1 MLMKKILFGI
11 VTITALAV
19 YFFQTQPHSAEQA
32 EQVKPTTTEPNEDNK
47 EQPNEDSPQQVVN
60 KLKKQISLC
69 RDQSQQQSTKVQT
82 LNQSLV
88 SFFVSELKKGTS
100 VSTLLKYT
108 NLSNINQRKYIALL
122 KDAIVAEQ
130 KQQLNITSSLN
141 ELANWQG
148 IETIKGFTNDKV
160 KEMIQQLGDNNHSPS
175 GLTLSV
181 PLDENVQKETLYAL
195 LSNTDTFTTYVQS
208 FIKLEGSEVISP
220 ATLFVLNANKFSLK
234 EFEQAISSNQFTV
247 NEVATA
253 IKNDIPNEY
262 IIALLQQVPV
272 VDAMPLYEKNTVL
285 YNLADIAV
293 SKFNLPLVKALQTKG
308 ITPTN
313 EPGLFTGLDV
323 AIVNLPKSGNLTLA
337 PLDAKHTQLL
347 DYLKKRGYKAHS
359 GNANEDLNSKGVFF
373 VNDFIYQQGAYINKQ
388 DNPAQYAYFSP
399 IGKINNNALPQI
411 TEPDNSEISQLL
423 LETQHKKEELDSTPR
438 NCSQL
443 FKKLFAAQKLAQNSD
458 AYAKVRAI
466 EKEYGRNFENILQDI
481 DPVLVNY
488 WWNTIDRRTSS
499 DRSDSVFREY
509 LATKEVQNA
518 LEYTQTTL
526 LNQTETNVLFI
537 RLLENPYDL
546 MPIWDS
552 RTLPIP
558 PTDLVRL
565 SWLSLEQWQALA
577 EAGFDFSITDIHGR
591 DVYTQAASSSV
602 EAVQFLI
609 DNKIPTVPSKLGV
622 DILDLALEQSYT
634 KGELTPM
641 IPLALQLV
649 EKFEPNHLARV
660 ARLKMF
666 YPEVYQQLIQLNPAL
681 KPAQGTEL
689 NHYMFDNH

>member
-32 EQVKPTTTEPNEDNK
+32 EQVKPTTTEPNVDNK

-220 ATLFVLNANKFSLK
+220 ATLFMLNANKFSLK

-458 AYAKVRAI
+458 AYAKVREI
-466 EKEYGRNFENILQDI
+466 EKEYGSNFENILQDI

-509 LATKEVQNA
+509 LATKEVQKA

>member
-1 MLMKKILFGI
+1 MKKILFGI
-11 VTITALAV
+11 VIITALAV
-19 YFFQTQPHSAEQA
+19 YFFQTQPHSEAVEQA
-32 EQVKPTTTEPNEDNK
+32 EQVKPATSEASVVNK
-47 EQPNEDSPQQVVN
+47 KQPNEDSPLQVVN

-69 RDQSQQQSTKVQT
+69 RDQSQQQSNKVQT

-108 NLSNINQRKYIALL
+108 DLSKINQRTYIALL
-122 KDAIVAEQ
+122 KDAIVTEQ

-148 IETIKGFTNDKV
+148 IEAIKGFTNDKV
-160 KEMIQQLGDNNHSPS
+160 KEMIQQLGDNKHNPP

-195 LSNTDTFTTYVQS
+195 LNNTDTFTTYS
-208 FIKLEGSEVISP
+208 KTFIKLEGSEVISP
-220 ATLFVLNANKFSLK
+220 ATLFVLNANKFTPK

-272 VDAMPLYEKNTVL
+272 LDAMPLYEKNTVL

-337 PLDAKHTQLL
+337 PLDTKHTQLL

-399 IGKINNNALPQI
+399 ISKINNNALPQI
-411 TEPDNSEISQLL
+411 TEPDNSDVALFLVDLKQQKAQLNNKRQSCEL
-423 LETQHKKEELDSTPR
+423 LQQ
-438 NCSQL
+438 QL
-443 FKKLFAAQKLAQNSD
+443 KDTEQLHTVMQ
-458 AYAKVRAI
+458 AYDKVQQV
-466 EKEYGRNFENILQDI
+466 KNKHGSNFVRVLHDI

-488 WWNTIDRRTSS
+488 WWSS
-499 DRSDSVFREY
+499 LSNQLSNDRSQSTFNEY
-509 LATKEVQNA
+509 LSKKEYQKA
-518 LEYTQTTL
+518 YEYSLSTVLTQAETDTLFSLLL
-526 LNQTETNVLFI
+526 LNPDDLITTWQNRI
-537 RLLENPYDL
+537 NPK
-546 MPIWDS
+546 
-552 RTLPIP
+552 P
-558 PTDLVRL
+558 PRELTRL
-565 SWLSLEQWQALA
+565 SRFSLNHWQALA
-577 EAGFDFSITDIHGR
+577 QAGFDFSITDIHGR
-591 DVYTQAASSSV
+591 DVYTQAASSSS

-609 DNKIPTVPSKLGV
+609 DNKIPADPSKLGV

-634 KGELTPM
+634 KGELSPM

-666 YPEVYQQLIQLNPAL
+666 YPEVYQQLIQLNPEL

>member
-1 MLMKKILFGI
+1 MKKILFGI

-32 EQVKPTTTEPNEDNK
+32 EQVKPTTTEPNVDNK

-130 KQQLNITSSLN
+130 KQQLNITSYLN

-148 IETIKGFTNDKV
+148 IEAIKGFTNDKV

-220 ATLFVLNANKFSLK
+220 ATLFMLNANKFSLK

-466 EKEYGRNFENILQDI
+466 EKEYGSDFENILQDI

-509 LATKEVQNA
+509 LATKEVQKA

>member
-1 MLMKKILFGI
+1 MKKILFGI
-11 VTITALAV
+11 VIITALAV
-19 YFFQTQPHSAEQA
+19 YFFQTQPHSVAVEQA
-32 EQVKPTTTEPNEDNK
+32 AQVKPTTSQTSVVNK
-47 EQPNEDSPQQVVN
+47 KQPNEDSPLQVVN

-69 RDQSQQQSTKVQT
+69 RDQSQQQSNKVQT

-108 NLSNINQRKYIALL
+108 DLSKINQRTYIALL
-122 KDAIVAEQ
+122 KDAIIAEQ

-148 IETIKGFTNDKV
+148 IEAIKGFTNDKV
-160 KEMIQQLGDNNHSPS
+160 KEMIQQLGDNKHNPP

-195 LSNTDTFTTYVQS
+195 LSNTDTFTTYS
-208 FIKLEGSEVISP
+208 KTFIKLEGSEVISP
-220 ATLFVLNANKFSLK
+220 ATLFVLNANKFTPK

-272 VDAMPLYEKNTVL
+272 LDAMPLYEKNTVL

-308 ITPTN
+308 VTPTN

-337 PLDAKHTQLL
+337 PLDTKHTQLL

-411 TEPDNSEISQLL
+411 TEPDNSDVALFLVDLKQQKAQLNNKRQNCEL
-423 LETQHKKEELDSTPR
+423 LQQ
-438 NCSQL
+438 QL
-443 FKKLFAAQKLAQNSD
+443 KDTEQLHTVMQ
-458 AYAKVRAI
+458 AYDKVQQV
-466 EKEYGRNFENILQDI
+466 KNKHGSNFVRVLHDI

-488 WWNTIDRRTSS
+488 WWSS
-499 DRSDSVFREY
+499 LSNQLSNDRSQSTFNEY
-509 LATKEVQNA
+509 LSKKEYQKA
-518 LEYTQTTL
+518 YEYSLSTVLTQAETDTLFSLLL
-526 LNQTETNVLFI
+526 LNPDDLITTWQNRI
-537 RLLENPYDL
+537 NPK
-546 MPIWDS
+546 
-552 RTLPIP
+552 P
-558 PTDLVRL
+558 PRELTRL
-565 SWLSLEQWQALA
+565 SRFSLNHWQALA
-577 EAGFDFSITDIHGR
+577 QAGFDFSITDIHGR
-591 DVYTQAASSSV
+591 DVYTQAASSSS

-609 DNKIPTVPSKLGV
+609 DNKIPADPSKLGV

-634 KGELTPM
+634 KGELSPM

>member
-1 MLMKKILFGI
+1 MKKVLFGI
-11 VTITALAV
+11 VIITALAV
-19 YFFQTQPHSAEQA
+19 YFFQTQPHSVAVEQA
-32 EQVKPTTTEPNEDNK
+32 EQVKPTTSEASVVNK
-47 EQPNEDSPQQVVN
+47 KQPNEDSPLQVVN

-69 RDQSQQQSTKVQT
+69 RDQSQQQSNKVQT

-108 NLSNINQRKYIALL
+108 DLSKINQRTYIALL
-122 KDAIVAEQ
+122 KDAIIAEQ

-148 IETIKGFTNDKV
+148 IEAIKGFTNDKV
-160 KEMIQQLGDNNHSPS
+160 KEMIQQLGDNKHSPP

-195 LSNTDTFTTYVQS
+195 LSNTDTFTTYS
-208 FIKLEGSEVISP
+208 KTFIKLEGSEVISP
-220 ATLFVLNANKFSLK
+220 ATLFVLNANKFTPK

-253 IKNDIPNEY
+253 IKNNIPNEY
-262 IIALLQQVPV
+262 IFALIKQVPALN
-272 VDAMPLYEKNTVL
+272 AMPLYEEKSVL
-285 YNLADIAV
+285 YNIADIAV
-293 SKFNLPLVKALQTKG
+293 SQFNLPLVKALQQLG
-308 ITPTN
+308 VTPTN
-313 EPGLFTGLDV
+313 QPGLFTGLDV

-337 PLDAKHTQLL
+337 PLDAKHTQMLN
-347 DYLKKRGYKAHS
+347 YLTEQGYKAHS
-359 GNANEDLNSKGVFF
+359 GNANDDPNNKGVFF
-373 VNDFIYQQGAYINKQ
+373 VSDFIYQQGAYINAQK
-388 DNPAQYAYFSP
+388 NPEQYAYFNS
-399 IGKINNNALPQI
+399 IGKIDNTTMPQVSD
-411 TEPDNSEISQLL
+411 PDNSDVARFLVNLKQQKKDLDNNRQNCELLQQQLSDTEQL
-423 LETQHKKEELDSTPR
+423 HSTMQAYNTVLEVKKEHG
-438 NCSQL
+438 N
-443 FKKLFAAQKLAQNSD
+443 
-458 AYAKVRAI
+458 
-466 EKEYGRNFENILQDI
+466 NFEYVLQEQ

-488 WWNTIDRRTSS
+488 WWSMLSNQLSN
-499 DRSDSVFREY
+499 DRSHSDFSEY
-509 LATKEVQNA
+509 LSKENYQKA
-518 LEYTQTTL
+518 YEYSLSTPLT
-526 LNQTETNVLFI
+526 QTETDTLFTLL
-537 RLLENPYDL
+537 LLEPHDFITIWESRIEPKPPSDL
-546 MPIWDS
+546 A
-552 RTLPIP
+552 
-558 PTDLVRL
+558 RL
-565 SWLSLEQWQALA
+565 SRFPLEHWQKLKQ
-577 EAGFDFSITDIHGR
+577 AGFDFSITDIFGR
-591 DVYTQAASSSV
+591 DVYIQAIFASNDI
-602 EAVQFLI
+602 VQFLI

-681 KPAQGTEL
+681 KPVLGTEL

>member
-32 EQVKPTTTEPNEDNK
+32 EQVKPTTTEPNVDNK

>member
-1 MLMKKILFGI
+1 MKKVLFGI
-11 VTITALAV
+11 VIITALAV
-19 YFFQTQPHSAEQA
+19 YFFQTQPHSVAVEQA
-32 EQVKPTTTEPNEDNK
+32 AQVKPTTSQTSVVNK
-47 EQPNEDSPQQVVN
+47 KQPNEDSPLQVVN

-69 RDQSQQQSTKVQT
+69 RDQSQQQSNKVQT

-108 NLSNINQRKYIALL
+108 DLSKINQRTYIALL
-122 KDAIVAEQ
+122 KDAIIAEQ

-148 IETIKGFTNDKV
+148 IEAIKGFTNDKV
-160 KEMIQQLGDNNHSPS
+160 KEMIQQLGDNKHNPP

-195 LSNTDTFTTYVQS
+195 LSNTDTFTTYS
-208 FIKLEGSEVISP
+208 KTFIKLEGSEVISP
-220 ATLFVLNANKFSLK
+220 ATLFVLNANKFTPK

-272 VDAMPLYEKNTVL
+272 LDAMPLYEKNTVL

-308 ITPTN
+308 VTPTN

-337 PLDAKHTQLL
+337 PLDTKHTQLL

-411 TEPDNSEISQLL
+411 TEPDNSDVALFLVDLKQQKAQLNNKRQNCEL
-423 LETQHKKEELDSTPR
+423 LQQ
-438 NCSQL
+438 QL
-443 FKKLFAAQKLAQNSD
+443 KDTEQLHTVMQ
-458 AYAKVRAI
+458 AYDKVQQV
-466 EKEYGRNFENILQDI
+466 KNKHGSNFVRVLHDI

-488 WWNTIDRRTSS
+488 WWSS
-499 DRSDSVFREY
+499 LSNQLSNDRSQSTFNEY
-509 LATKEVQNA
+509 LSKKEYQKA
-518 LEYTQTTL
+518 YEYSLSTVLTQAETDTLFSLLL
-526 LNQTETNVLFI
+526 LNPDDLITTWQNRI
-537 RLLENPYDL
+537 NPK
-546 MPIWDS
+546 
-552 RTLPIP
+552 P
-558 PTDLVRL
+558 PRELTRL
-565 SWLSLEQWQALA
+565 SRFSLNHWQALA
-577 EAGFDFSITDIHGR
+577 QAGFDFSITDIHGR
-591 DVYTQAASSSV
+591 DVYTQAASSSS

-609 DNKIPTVPSKLGV
+609 DNKIPADPSKLGV

-634 KGELTPM
+634 KGELSPM

>member
-1 MLMKKILFGI
+1 MKKVLFGI

-32 EQVKPTTTEPNEDNK
+32 EQVKPNTTEPSAVNK
-47 EQPNEDSPQQVVN
+47 KQPSEDSPLQLVN
-60 KLKKQISLC
+60 ELKKQISLC

-100 VSTLLKYT
+100 VYTLLKYS
-108 NLSNINQRKYIALL
+108 NLSKLNQRTYIALL

-148 IETIKGFTNDKV
+148 IEAIKHITNDKV
-160 KEMIQQLGDNNHSPS
+160 KKLLKDLGNSSTAPP
-175 GLTLSV
+175 GLTINL

-208 FIKLEGSEVISP
+208 FISIEGSEVISP
-220 ATLFVLNANKFSLK
+220 ATLFVLNADKLSLK

-253 IKNDIPNEY
+253 IKNGIPNEY
-262 IIALLQQVPV
+262 IIALLQQVPAL
-272 VDAMPLYEKNTVL
+272 DAMPLYEKNTVL

-337 PLDAKHTQLL
+337 PLDTKHTQLL

-359 GNANEDLNSKGVFF
+359 GNANDDLNGNGVFF

-388 DNPAQYAYFSP
+388 DNPIQYAYFSP
-399 IGKINNNALPQI
+399 IGKINNSALPQI

-423 LETQHKKEELDSTPR
+423 LETQHKKEELDSTPS

-443 FKKLFAAQKLAQNSD
+443 FKKLFVAQKLAQNSD
-458 AYAKVRAI
+458 AYAKVREI
-466 EKEYGRNFENILQDI
+466 EKEYGSNFENKLQEI
-481 DPVLVNY
+481 DPVLVNF
-488 WWNTIDRRTSS
+488 WWNTIDRRTSA
-499 DRSDSVFREY
+499 DRNDSVFRDY
-509 LATKEVQNA
+509 LAKKEFQKA
-518 LEYTQTTL
+518 LEYSQTTP
-526 LNQTETNVLFI
+526 LNQTETNVLFFK
-537 RLLENPYDL
+537 LLENPYDL
-546 MPIWDS
+546 VPIWDN
-552 RTLPIP
+552 RTLPTP
-558 PTDLVRL
+558 PTNLLRL

-666 YPEVYQQLIQLNPAL
+666 YPKVYQQLIQLNPAL
-681 KPAQGTEL
+681 KPAQGTKL

>member
-1 MLMKKILFGI
+1 MKPATSEAS
-11 VTITALAV
+11 VV
-19 YFFQTQPHSAEQA
+19 
-32 EQVKPTTTEPNEDNK
+32 NK
-47 EQPNEDSPQQVVN
+47 KQPNEDSPLQVVN

-69 RDQSQQQSTKVQT
+69 RDQSQQQSNKVQT

-108 NLSNINQRKYIALL
+108 DLSKINQRTYIALL
-122 KDAIVAEQ
+122 KDAIIAEQ

-148 IETIKGFTNDKV
+148 IEAIKGFTNDKV
-160 KEMIQQLGDNNHSPS
+160 KEMIQQLGDNKHNPP

-195 LSNTDTFTTYVQS
+195 LSNTDTFTTYS
-208 FIKLEGSEVISP
+208 KTFIKLEGSEVISP
-220 ATLFVLNANKFSLK
+220 ATLFVLNANKFTPK

-272 VDAMPLYEKNTVL
+272 LDAMPLYEKNTVL

-308 ITPTN
+308 VTPTN

-337 PLDAKHTQLL
+337 PLDTKHTQLL

-411 TEPDNSEISQLL
+411 TEPDNSDVALFLVDLKQQKAQLNNKRQNCEL
-423 LETQHKKEELDSTPR
+423 LQQ
-438 NCSQL
+438 QL
-443 FKKLFAAQKLAQNSD
+443 KDTEQLHTVMQ
-458 AYAKVRAI
+458 AYDKVQQV
-466 EKEYGRNFENILQDI
+466 KNKHGSNFVRVLHDI

-488 WWNTIDRRTSS
+488 WWSS
-499 DRSDSVFREY
+499 LSNQLSNDRSQSTFNEY
-509 LATKEVQNA
+509 LSKKEYQKA
-518 LEYTQTTL
+518 YEYSLSTVLTQAETDTLFSLLL
-526 LNQTETNVLFI
+526 LNPDDLITTWQNRI
-537 RLLENPYDL
+537 NPK
-546 MPIWDS
+546 
-552 RTLPIP
+552 P
-558 PTDLVRL
+558 PRELTRL
-565 SWLSLEQWQALA
+565 SRFSLNHWQALA
-577 EAGFDFSITDIHGR
+577 QAGFDFSITDIHGR
-591 DVYTQAASSSV
+591 DVYTQAASSSS

-609 DNKIPTVPSKLGV
+609 DNKIPADPSKLGV
-622 DILDLALEQSYT
+622 DILDLALEQSYS
-634 KGELTPM
+634 KGELSPM

-689 NHYMFDNH
+689 NHYIFDNH